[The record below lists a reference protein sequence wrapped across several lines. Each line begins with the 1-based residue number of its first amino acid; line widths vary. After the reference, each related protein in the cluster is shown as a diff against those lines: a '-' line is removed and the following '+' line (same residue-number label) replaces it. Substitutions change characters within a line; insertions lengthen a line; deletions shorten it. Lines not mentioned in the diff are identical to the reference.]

1 MKNYVITFPGQGSQS
16 LGMMD
21 KFKSLNIIKTTF
33 EEASDVI
40 GDDLWSMI
48 TLDNDKINQ
57 TINTQPIMLAA
68 GFSTWRALKENGAD
82 DPSYLAG
89 HSLGEFTALVVS
101 GVISFEDALKI
112 VRKRAELMQEAVP
125 ENTGAMAAILGL
137 DDEAVIKICND
148 LDGENVIE
156 AVNFNSPGQV
166 VVAGNKYIIE
176 MSLEKFKE
184 AGAKRALILP
194 VSVPSHCR
202 LMKPA
207 SVEFLSYLGNFNFNS
222 PKIPVIHNADVT
234 SHTSGD
240 NIKHALSMQLYNPV
254 QWTRTIKY
262 LSEKKMSV
270 FVEGGPGRVL
280 IGLNRRIATEA
291 NHYSL
296 DGIEIMEKFLTEIT
310 T

>member
-82 DPSYLAG
+82 DPSYVAG

-125 ENTGAMAAILGL
+125 ENTGALAAILGL

-166 VVAGNKYIIE
+166 VVAGNRYIIE

-280 IGLNRRIATEA
+280 IGLNRRIAIEA